1 MIDQIAS
8 SITFFVFIIFALLLF
23 ITAPEFTISSG
34 IHLLLLLVISYFLG
48 RNINNLFLII
58 GFCLTYMLIYRKR
71 LTEQISGDSQK
82 EARRPLDIQRIR
94 EQNASK

>member
-1 MIDQIAS
+1 MIELIAS
-8 SITFFVFIIFALLLF
+8 TITFLVFIIFTLILF
-23 ITAPEFTISSG
+23 ITSPKFTIGSG

-71 LTEQISGDSQK
+71 LIEQISEESQK
-82 EARRPLDIQRIR
+82 KTYRPLDMEQIR